1 MQSRHLT
8 RILAADPRPPAS
20 SQLGDEEEEIAP
32 YLKPGE
38 SLPQDAFK
46 STKST
51 EKKKPA
57 KPEQSEQDEQ
67 QDEQQDEEPQSGDV
81 KTGKSLKSTKD
92 RFAHIESYSPFL
104 FIVSGVGRIGTLLAF
119 FQDSK
124 NIINDSTVVERIA
137 GLSTLKAS
145 ETDPLKLTFAY
156 LVSFKVINHL
166 VSSAAKLLVHKED
179 FSRKM
184 GSSSP
189 FTSSKLPPELEKAL
203 GGSNLRRL
211 QEAMLTSFKDLKQ
224 SEASE
229 AGAVAALQMQ
239 STIPLDYLRW
249 LSKDNRPHEAY
260 IGGEPA
266 DAGRQGNMYVLCSET
281 EANLL
286 ITTAKDFKP
295 PNSFFEDLYYV
306 ANIDS
311 GFKKEEPRKLGKP
324 HNCLLL
330 TFEEKFDVNNLKGLH
345 EVASKIAGKELKPY
359 NYVDGNLVKGDLVA
373 HFSKDFMRCVL
384 WLGTNPIAVKPEQEK
399 QLKEEFH
406 VGDIDTTFAK

>member
-1 MQSRHLT
+1 MPPCYLT
-8 RILAADPRPPAS
+8 RILAAEPRPPAS

-38 SLPQDAFK
+38 TLPPEAFK
-46 STKST
+46 SHNT
-51 EKKKPA
+51 EKKPA
-57 KPEQSEQDEQ
+57 KEDAKDKKPERSKQEE
-67 QDEQQDEEPQSGDV
+67 EEPKPGEV

-92 RFAHIESYSPFL
+92 RFAQIESFSPFL

-119 FQDSK
+119 FQESK

-145 ETDPLKLTFAY
+145 ETDPLKVTFAY
-156 LVSFKVINHL
+156 LVSFKVINQL
-166 VSSAAKLLVHKED
+166 VSSAAKLIVHKED
-179 FSRKM
+179 FSHKL

-211 QEAMLTSFKDLKQ
+211 QEAMLTSFKDLQQ
-224 SEASE
+224 SEASD
-229 AGAVAALQMQ
+229 AGGVAAIQMQ
-239 STIPLDYLRW
+239 TTIPLDYLRW

-260 IGGEPA
+260 IGGEPD

-286 ITTAKDFKP
+286 IKTAKDFKP
-295 PNSFFEDLYYV
+295 PNSFFEDLHYV

-311 GFKKEEPRKLGKP
+311 GFKKEEPKNVGKP
-324 HNCLLL
+324 SNCLLL
-330 TFEEKFDVNNLKGLH
+330 SFEEKFDIQNIKKLH

-359 NYVDGNLVKGDLVA
+359 NYVDGTIVKGDLVA

-384 WLGTNPIAVKPEQEK
+384 WLGTNPITVKPEQEK
-399 QLKEEFH
+399 QLKDEFH
-406 VGDIDTTFAK
+406 VEDIDTTFAK

>member
-1 MQSRHLT
+1 MQTRYLT

-38 SLPQDAFK
+38 SLPPDAFK
-46 STKST
+46 STRDT
-51 EKKKPA
+51 EKKKPTKENTK
-57 KPEQSEQDEQ
+57 KPEQE
-67 QDEQQDEEPQSGDV
+67 DEEPRPGEV

-92 RFAHIESYSPFL
+92 RFAQIESFSPFL
-104 FIVSGVGRIGTLLAF
+104 LIVSGVGRIGTLLAF
-119 FQDSK
+119 FQESK

-145 ETDPLKLTFAY
+145 ETDPLKVTFAY
-156 LVSFKVINHL
+156 LVSFKVINQL
-166 VSSAAKLLVHKED
+166 VSSAAKLIVHKED

-211 QEAMLTSFKDLKQ
+211 QETMLTSFKDLKQ
-224 SEASE
+224 SEATD

-239 STIPLDYLRW
+239 TTVPLDYLRW
-249 LSKDNRPHEAY
+249 LSKDNRSHEAY

-281 EANLL
+281 EANLF
-286 ITTAKDFKP
+286 IKTAKDFKP
-295 PNSFFEDLYYV
+295 PNPFFDDLYYV

-311 GFKKEEPRKLGKP
+311 GFKREEPKKVGKP
-324 HNCLLL
+324 SNCLLL
-330 TFEEKFDVNNLKGLH
+330 TFEEKFDVKNLEKLH
-345 EVASKIAGKELKPY
+345 EVASKIAGKDLKPY
-359 NYVDGNLVKGDLVA
+359 NYVDGTIVRGDLVA

-384 WLGTNPIAVKPEQEK
+384 WLGTNPITVKPEQEK
-399 QLKEEFH
+399 QLKEQFH
-406 VGDIDTTFAK
+406 VEDIDTTFAK